1 MEDSLFLGLY
11 DIYMKI
17 AIIIIVL
24 VVLIA
29 ASFTGGVLSLFKDDE
44 VKDDEV
50 KDCMFTELWGV
61 CAPLGGSA
69 PTCGAGEGV
78 QTNSYIITR
87 RPNEFGNACPV
98 GGTTRSCDLPE
109 CPQNED
115 CTFTEQWGVCA
126 PRGGSAPTCGAGEG
140 VQTNSYIISRYPTEF
155 GNACPVGGTTRSCDL
170 PECPQNVIGVTCTG
184 YYALDDACTNALIQ
198 HPELCGSQYH
208 SGEVPFTVRTE
219 GDICPERN
227 LTRSKTCPVVACPA
241 ETETETETETDLDL
255 DCQGIYDIQ
264 SYCNDMREL
273 YGENMKCHLEYDAGQ
288 VPFTVTREALP
299 GGYCPKRYTW
309 SVGTCPAVC

>member
-1 MEDSLFLGLY
+1 
-11 DIYMKI
+11 MKRERAI
-17 AIIIIVL
+17 IIIIVL
-24 VVLIA
+24 VVCICAL
-29 ASFTGGVLSLFKDDE
+29 FTGGVVFFWDDILSLFKDDEVKDDEVKDDE

-78 QTNSYIITR
+78 QTNNYIITR
-87 RPNEFGNACPV
+87 HPNEFGNACPV
-98 GGTTRSCDLPE
+98 GGNT
-109 CPQNED
+109 
-115 CTFTEQWGVCA
+115 G
-126 PRGGSAPTCGAGEG
+126 
-140 VQTNSYIISRYPTEF
+140 
-155 GNACPVGGTTRSCDL
+155 SCDL

-309 SVGTCPAVC
+309 SEGTCPAVC